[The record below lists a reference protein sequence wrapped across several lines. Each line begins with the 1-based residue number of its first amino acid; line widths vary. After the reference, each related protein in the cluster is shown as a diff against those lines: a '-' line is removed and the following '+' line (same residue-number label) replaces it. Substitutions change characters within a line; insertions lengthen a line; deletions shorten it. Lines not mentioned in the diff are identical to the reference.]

1 MNLYAEVG
9 LQYYDNISHSN
20 ISVFLVPLISLSKSN
35 ILKRYMTGYTALLSM
50 KIQFIYRK
58 SNIHLTRSKE

>member
-20 ISVFLVPLISLSKSN
+20 ISMFLVSLILLSKSN
-35 ILKRYMTGYTALLSM
+35 ILKLYRTGYTALLFI
-50 KIQFIYRK
+50 KIQFIYCK
-58 SNIHLTRSKE
+58 SNLQLTHSNE

>member
-20 ISVFLVPLISLSKSN
+20 ISMFLVPLISLSKSN
-35 ILKRYMTGYTALLSM
+35 ILRWYMTGYTALLSM
-50 KIQFIYRK
+50 NIQFVYRK
-58 SNIHLTRSKE
+58 SKIHLTHFEE